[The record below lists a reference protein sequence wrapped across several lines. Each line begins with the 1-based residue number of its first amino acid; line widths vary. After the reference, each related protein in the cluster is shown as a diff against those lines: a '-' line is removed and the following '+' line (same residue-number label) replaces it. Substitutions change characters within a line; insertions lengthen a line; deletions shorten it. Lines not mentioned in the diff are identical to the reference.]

1 MNCTGSSFA
10 FIANACGQ
18 LMHVARLNPARLC
31 YMSSNL
37 LVATSNANEEIKAAV
52 AANVEQLKKEK
63 LSMTQNLENSSLA
76 TCAEEHAYGSTQ
88 PQFRTVK
95 AIIKGV
101 EQDII
106 VARHKYSME
115 VLKASQQK
123 QLELIEKS
131 KMLDVIFHIATADVF
146 YEANIDLKDYDG
158 NEIPA
163 GTPNVY
169 VPVETADTFYRF
181 AIDDILKVVEV
192 HTFKSVQEFAEVT
205 GTTTLFSRGLTSK
218 EKIGVAALA
227 TNDEVCNAIYDL
239 AVEKNMP
246 ASTAQ
251 LYLDVQ
257 VKGVTTAMM
266 STGYKPKDMCSL
278 GRSYE
283 EALEL
288 HEKVSVIFGI
298 NEAKK
303 RYAIRAIN
311 YMVKVE
317 GISLEQVHNA
327 LETIPAN
334 EVAKAKLMACGEKET
349 CIVSVLMKWMS
360 EPNHNRVFI
369 PAA

>member
-1 MNCTGSSFA
+1 MNK
-10 FIANACGQ
+10 N
-18 LMHVARLNPARLC
+18 VK
-31 YMSSNL
+31 
-37 LVATSNANEEIKAAV
+37 VATSNANEMMNAAA
-52 AANVEQLKKEK
+52 AANVEQLN
-63 LSMTQNLENSSLA
+63 TQEVAMETSVEAAEQEALA
-76 TCAEEHAYGSTQ
+76 GEVAEATNAE
-88 PQFRTVK
+88 PQFKTVK
-95 AIIKGV
+95 AQISGKEQEIIL
-101 EQDII
+101 
-106 VARHKYSME
+106 ARHKYSME
-115 VLKASQQK
+115 GLKASQQK
-123 QLELIEKS
+123 QLELIDKS
-131 KMLDVIFHIATADVF
+131 KMLDVIFHVSTAEIF
-146 YEANIDLKDYDG
+146 YEAGIDLKDYDG

-169 VPVETADTFYRF
+169 VPVETADTYYRF
-181 AIDDILKVVEV
+181 SIDEVLKTVEV
-192 HTFKSVQEFAEVT
+192 HTFASVQEFAEVT

-218 EKIGVAALA
+218 EKMGVAALA

-239 AVEKNMP
+239 ALEGKMP

-266 STGYKPKDMCSL
+266 ATGYKPKDLSGL
-278 GRSYE
+278 GRSYA
-283 EALEL
+283 EAKEL
-288 HEKVSVIFGI
+288 FEKVSAVFGV

-334 EVAKAKLMACGEKET
+334 DVAKAKLMACGEKET
-349 CIVSVLMKWMS
+349 CIATVLLLWVRGQES
-360 EPNHNRVFI
+360 QRAFA

>member
-1 MNCTGSSFA
+1 
-10 FIANACGQ
+10 
-18 LMHVARLNPARLC
+18 MHVARLNPARLC

>member
-1 MNCTGSSFA
+1 MNNFT
-10 FIANACGQ
+10 Q
-18 LMHVARLNPARLC
+18 VQ
-31 YMSSNL
+31 
-37 LVATSNANEEIKAAV
+37 TSNSIEMVKAAA
-52 AANVEQLKKEK
+52 AANVEQLNAQEVAMET
-63 LSMTQNLENSSLA
+63 SVEVAEQEALA
-76 TCAEEHAYGSTQ
+76 GEVAEATNAE
-88 PQFRTVK
+88 PQFKTVK
-95 AIIKGV
+95 AQISGKEQEIIL
-101 EQDII
+101 
-106 VARHKYSME
+106 ARHKYSME
-115 VLKASQQK
+115 GLKASQQK
-123 QLELIEKS
+123 QLELIDKS
-131 KMLDVIFHIATADVF
+131 KMLDVIFHVATAEIF
-146 YEANIDLKDYDG
+146 YEASIELKDYNG

-163 GTPNVY
+163 GTPNVF

-181 AIDDILKVVEV
+181 TMDDVLKAVEV
-192 HTFKSVQEFAEVT
+192 HTFKNVQDFAEAT

-227 TNDEVCNAIYDL
+227 TNDEVCNAIFDL
-239 AVEKNMP
+239 ALEGNMP

-266 STGYKPKDMCSL
+266 ATGYKPKDLSGL
-278 GRSYE
+278 GRSYA
-283 EALEL
+283 EAKEL
-288 HEKVSVIFGI
+288 FEKVSTVFGV

-334 EVAKAKLMACGEKET
+334 DVAKAKLMACGEKET
-349 CIVSVLMKWMS
+349 CIVSVLMRWIS
-360 EPNHNRVFI
+360 EPKHNRMFV